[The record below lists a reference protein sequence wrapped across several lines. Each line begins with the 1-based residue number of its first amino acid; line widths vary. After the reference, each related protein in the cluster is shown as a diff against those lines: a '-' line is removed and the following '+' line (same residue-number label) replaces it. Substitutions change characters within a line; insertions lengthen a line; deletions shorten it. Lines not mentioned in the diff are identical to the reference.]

1 MGFILGI
8 PSPRDFC
15 IQWYRLLGMRK
26 MMPLLMLCTSAWLM
40 TWGTYF
46 IMECLSRFNGWKRVF
61 FTAKQI
67 HIYFYIINI
76 ISIFDLSPIS
86 IYQIYRLILPNPD
99 PESTNVLLRWMAWRS
114 PSMLQLLDAKGI
126 GLGSARVFT
135 YQVVSGQS
143 VSVTFVLD
151 KFPSCF
157 YHHFL
162 GYVLFRFGVHN
173 RNHKKK
179 KQCFL
184 F

>member
-179 KQCFL
+179 QCFL